1 MSNYNPRH
9 GPKDSRTRR
18 RLLKEAE
25 LAKKETENIEP
36 ELSAFEKNLSS
47 VIDDFMKQLV
57 EQEPVQLEKQEEK
70 PQEEPA
76 EALSEE
82 TEPESITEVNE
93 GQSEPEPEEEAA
105 VTADNSSDENDVQE
119 TPENAL
125 NEGISVRKTI
135 LIVTCFLLVSV
146 FFILGAGVI
155 GRSRKTDTAPVPDL
169 PEETEQEPAEMPAD
183 LKDIW
188 LTNKAINP
196 DYVGQI
202 VFDSGLIDLP
212 IVQAK
217 DVYDR
222 NGKPYVF
229 YTEEGKLVTDPEE
242 YNGNDVYIWINWR
255 TGEYDPYGEGGSV
268 FMDFRN
274 SLNDQNLIIYGH
286 HFARD
291 WDPSGTKLFT
301 PLDALLEERNYEANK
316 TLKLILNNEIR
327 EYLITNVFN
336 ISVEDEHELNI
347 LRRNLDEDYSGNA
360 DPGFF
365 REFIKYIDGIS
376 RYRTSEQLK
385 EEDSILTLVTCMQ
398 HQPELRQ
405 IIVAKE
411 TDRTLY
417 E

>member
-1 MSNYNPRH
+1 MSNYHPRH

-18 RLLKEAE
+18 RLQKEAE
-25 LAKKETENIEP
+25 LTKKEIENIEP

-57 EQEPVQLEKQEEK
+57 EQEPVHLEKQEEK

-76 EALSEE
+76 EMPSEE
-82 TEPESITEVNE
+82 TEPESVTEVNE
-93 GQSEPEPEEEAA
+93 RQSEQEPEEEKA
-105 VTADNSSDENDVQE
+105 VTVDNSSDENDVQE
-119 TPENAL
+119 APEIAL
-125 NEGISVRKTI
+125 NEDISVRKTVV
-135 LIVTCFLLVSV
+135 IVSCFLLIFVS
-146 FFILGAGVI
+146 FIWGAGVI
-155 GRSRKTDTAPVPDL
+155 GRNRKTDTEPVADL
-169 PEETEQEPAEMPAD
+169 PEETEQKPVSMPAD

-188 LTNKAINP
+188 LTNKAINS

-229 YTEEGKLVTDPEE
+229 YTEEGDLVTDPED
-242 YNGNDVYIWINWR
+242 YTGNDVYIWTNWK
-255 TGEYDPYGEGGSV
+255 TGEYDPHGEGGSV

-301 PLDALLEERNYEANK
+301 PLDALLEEQNYEANK

-327 EYLITNVFN
+327 EYLITNVFT
-336 ISVEDEHELNI
+336 ISIEDENELKI
-347 LRRNLDEDYSGNA
+347 LRRNMDEDYSGNA

-385 EEDSILTLVTCMQ
+385 EEDNILTLVTCMQ